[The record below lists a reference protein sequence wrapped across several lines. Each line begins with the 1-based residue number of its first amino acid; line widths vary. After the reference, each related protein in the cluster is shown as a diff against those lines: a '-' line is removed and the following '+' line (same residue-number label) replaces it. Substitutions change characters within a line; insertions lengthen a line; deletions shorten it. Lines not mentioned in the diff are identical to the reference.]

1 MDDTITIEAVGDE
14 HTDPLPVAAALSA
27 SIPTHTG
34 TRARPLWDKRTGRT
48 GPAWPTYLLTCSG
61 RSPPRA
67 PPARGTA
74 AMGRSED
81 A

>member
-34 TRARPLWDKRTGRT
+34 TRAPFVGQEDRPHGARLAHILAHMQREV
-48 GPAWPTYLLTCSG
+48 
-61 RSPPRA
+61 
-67 PPARGTA
+67 PPARPAGA
-74 AMGRSED
+74 WYRSNGPF
-81 A
+81 